1 MGMFSQEE
9 SVKESIDEQV
19 DDLSDLDELDEE
31 IPEVEVESEDEDVD
45 EPVFGPVIVD
55 DDGDPIDEPEPADD
69 FEPAYEDVEEEYE
82 KLLAEDNDAE
92 SAREETKKQY
102 EEIMCCREDTERIMA
117 DTRKDIAMTD
127 ADYTSDFNLD
137 NAFRI
142 RVAKSAEHLGEA
154 YAEHARHYIELLK
167 CEEFLRFALS
177 TSVFEDGDIGY
188 IVNDHIT
195 LSLKLERS

>member
-1 MGMFSQEE
+1 MGLFERKE
-9 SVKESIDEQV
+9 SVV
-19 DDLSDLDELDEE
+19 DNDISVEEDLSDLDEL
-31 IPEVEVESEDEDVD
+31 VD

-55 DDGDPIDEPEPADD
+55 DDGDPIDEPEPEDD

-82 KLLAEDNDAE
+82 KLLGEYNDAE

-102 EEIMCCREDTERIMA
+102 EAIMCCREDTERIMA
-117 DTRKDIAMTD
+117 DTRKDIAMD
-127 ADYTSDFNLD
+127 DVVYPSDFEPD

-142 RVAKSAEHLGEA
+142 RVAKSAECLGEA
-154 YAEHARHYIELLK
+154 YADYARHYIELLK

-177 TSVFEDGDIGY
+177 TSVFEDGEIGY

>member
-1 MGMFSQEE
+1 MGLFERKE
-9 SVKESIDEQV
+9 SVV
-19 DDLSDLDELDEE
+19 DNDISVEEDLLDLDEL
-31 IPEVEVESEDEDVD
+31 VD

-55 DDGDPIDEPEPADD
+55 DDGDPIDEPEPEDD
-69 FEPAYEDVEEEYE
+69 IEPFYEDVEEEYE
-82 KLLAEDNDAE
+82 KPLGEYNDAE

-102 EEIMCCREDTERIMA
+102 EAIMCCREDTERIMA
-117 DTRKDIAMTD
+117 DTRKDIAMGD
-127 ADYTSDFNLD
+127 VVYPSDFEPD

-142 RVAKSAEHLGEA
+142 RVAKSAECLGEA
-154 YAEHARHYIELLK
+154 YAYYARHYIELLE

-177 TSVFEDGDIGY
+177 TSVFEDGEIGY

>member
-19 DDLSDLDELDEE
+19 DDLSGLDELDEE

-45 EPVFGPVIVD
+45 EP
-55 DDGDPIDEPEPADD
+55 
-69 FEPAYEDVEEEYE
+69 AYEDVEEEYE
-82 KLLAEDNDAE
+82 KLLGEYNDAE

-102 EEIMCCREDTERIMA
+102 EAIMCCREDTERIMA
-117 DTRKDIAMTD
+117 DTRTDIAMD
-127 ADYTSDFNLD
+127 DVVYPSDFESD

-142 RVAKSAEHLGEA
+142 RVAKSAECLGEA
-154 YAEHARHYIELLK
+154 YADYARHYIELLK

-177 TSVFEDGDIGY
+177 TSVFEDGEIGY